1 MDESELER
9 KAVEELL
16 KETSRAKVRAETMG
30 ATGWM
35 KCPLGSP
42 NKRFLLNTLG
52 SAAVTDQPT
61 NQRASER
68 DEHRYKRAC
77 DKHRN
82 TDCEKCNPKKDF
94 SHRRYHSD
102 SHSHT
107 SNHRSSSR
115 NHSPSRRRHSPH
127 LSRKSKRTRSRSPVQ
142 DSSPDVKKYT
152 DRGGKWC
159 NTLFVA
165 FVLSTHEI
173 STCPMNAYNNMKAFC
188 TFPFPFALYCW
199 RIILKIEFL
208 TTNN

>member
-1 MDESELER
+1 
-9 KAVEELL
+9 
-16 KETSRAKVRAETMG
+16 
-30 ATGWM
+30 M

-107 SNHRSSSR
+107 SKHRSSSR

-127 LSRKSKRTRSRSPVQ
+127 LSRKSKRTQSRSPVQ

-159 NTLFVA
+159 NTLCSICFEHTWD
-165 FVLSTHEI
+165 LYMSYECLQQYEGILHI
-173 STCPMNAYNNMKAFC
+173 SISIC
-188 TFPFPFALYCW
+188 
-199 RIILKIEFL
+199 IILLK
-208 TTNN
+208 NNIKNRIFNN

>member
-1 MDESELER
+1 
-9 KAVEELL
+9 
-16 KETSRAKVRAETMG
+16 
-30 ATGWM
+30 M

-52 SAAVTDQPT
+52 SAAVTDQST

-107 SNHRSSSR
+107 SKHRSSSR

-159 NTLFVA
+159 NTLC
-165 FVLSTHEI
+165 STHLFWAHMRSLHVLWMPTTI
-173 STCPMNAYNNMKAFC
+173 WRHSTHFHLHYIAEENIKNRIFNN
-188 TFPFPFALYCW
+188 
-199 RIILKIEFL
+199 
-208 TTNN
+208 